1 MSNVLDELIQT
12 NEFPIIFIGSG
23 ISKRFIE
30 DSPSWVE
37 LLKECWEKAGM
48 GNFYGELNK
57 LKSDII
63 KKSPEKS
70 KYEINHDIN
79 IKLATEIEEKFN
91 NEFYEDKIKIEG
103 FSSKEAY
110 QLDISPFKKF
120 LSNKFKLI
128 KLKKEMENERI
139 LFQKMLRKSQIILT
153 TNYDEFIENIYNKD
167 NNYKVKKYIG
177 QKGFFEDTENYSEI
191 YKVHGC
197 ISEPKSIVITESDYN
212 YFYENSVLISA
223 KIISMM
229 INSPII
235 FMGYSLTDVNIRNI
249 IGDFTKSLDDKE
261 LMYFEKRLIL
271 IEYDENEDDIKEE
284 RVKDSDLGCSI
295 RVIKTNNFHEVFDK
309 ISKINQGI
317 APAEVR
323 KYKHVMKKLIIDR
336 GKEGALNS
344 VLISPEEI
352 DKIEEKIQNSN
363 IAIAI
368 GDSKYIFQ
376 IPDNISYALDYISD
390 NDEISNET
398 RLRYANMQTGNARF
412 PCNKFLTMHN
422 INNSKLHNTEKE
434 KLRNKVLTFSDFSKH
449 YKSINKSS
457 IIKDWNLS
465 IEGLV
470 NMGNKKAK
478 IYETIAYHIKELN
491 LGDVK
496 NFLIEELNELRE
508 KGEIQ
513 LTTELRRLLLIYD
526 IIKYK
531 EGSP

>member
-295 RVIKTNNFHEVFDK
+295 RVIKTNNFYEVFDK

-422 INNSKLHNTEKE
+422 INNSKLHDTEKE
-434 KLRNKVLTFSDFSKH
+434 KLRNKVLTLSDYSKH

-491 LGDVK
+491 LVDVK
-496 NFLIEELNELRE
+496 KFLIEELNELRE